1 MAVHITTMKATEKPI
16 SNYYEYE
23 KKKKA
28 TLLLSAHGSHPASVS
43 SLEKQNGFV

>member
-23 KKKKA
+23 KKKK
-28 TLLLSAHGSHPASVS
+28 
-43 SLEKQNGFV
+43 EKKGYSFAICTW